1 MKLIRNEFTKIGIK
15 KQITSF
21 IILTI
26 ILTLNYFI
34 NNKNLNEDNLLTM
47 IPFIGIIITILF
59 SGIMSN
65 EIENGTFRFYLTKPV
80 NRYKIYL
87 SKLLTIIIFI
97 MEMLIYTILFC
108 FLINK
113 NINNVN
119 NFLITST
126 SLILISTII
135 IFLSTIIKNQSI
147 TSSIPILF
155 LTFGLT
161 ITELLLKK
169 NITIIK
175 YTFIPYL
182 DLTMFKT
189 GVIDIINEEYNVAL
203 SLNEGIII
211 IIIYSIIF
219 IFLGIKIFKKKNI

>member
-1 MKLIRNEFTKIGIK
+1 MKIIRNEFTKLGIK
-15 KQITSF
+15 KQIISF
-21 IILTI
+21 IILTT
-26 ILTLNYFI
+26 ILILNYFI
-34 NNKNLNEDNLLTM
+34 NNRNLNEDNLLTM
-47 IPFIGIIITILF
+47 IPFIGIIITVLF

-80 NRYKIYL
+80 SRYKIYL
-87 SKLLTIIIFI
+87 SKLLTIIIYTI
-97 MEMLIYTILFC
+97 EMLIYTILFY

-113 NINNVN
+113 SIINIGE
-119 NFLITST
+119 FLIASV

-147 TSSIPILF
+147 TTSVSILL

-182 DLTMFKT
+182 DLTIFKT
-189 GVIDIINEEYNVAL
+189 GVIDIINEEYKVAL
-203 SLNEGIII
+203 SLNKGIII
-211 IIIYSIIF
+211 IIIYSIVF
-219 IFLGIKIFKKKNI
+219 VCLGIKMFKNKNI

>member
-1 MKLIRNEFTKIGIK
+1 MKLIKNEFIKIGIK
-15 KQITSF
+15 KQIISL

-34 NNKNLNEDNLLTM
+34 NNKSLNEDNLLTM

-87 SKLLTIIIFI
+87 SKLSTIIIYI
-97 MEMLIYTILFC
+97 VEMLIYTILFY

-113 NINNVN
+113 NINNVD
-119 NFLITST
+119 NFLITSV

-161 ITELLLKK
+161 ITELFLKK

-182 DLTMFKT
+182 DLTLFKT
-189 GVIDIINEEYNVAL
+189 GVIDMINEEYNVAL
-203 SLNEGIII
+203 SLNRGIII
-211 IIIYSIIF
+211 IIIYSIVF
-219 IFLGIKIFKKKNI
+219 TYLGIKIFKNRNI

>member
-1 MKLIRNEFTKIGIK
+1 MKLIKNEFIKIGIK
-15 KQITSF
+15 KQIISF
-21 IILTI
+21 IVLTI
-26 ILTLNYFI
+26 VLTLNYFI
-34 NNKNLNEDNLLTM
+34 NNKSLNEDNLLTM

-87 SKLLTIIIFI
+87 SKLSTIIIYI
-97 MEMLIYTILFC
+97 VEMLIYTILFY

-113 NINNVN
+113 NINNVD
-119 NFLITST
+119 NFLITSV

-161 ITELLLKK
+161 ITELFLKK

-182 DLTMFKT
+182 DLTLFKT
-189 GVIDIINEEYNVAL
+189 GMIDMINEEYNVAL
-203 SLNEGIII
+203 SLNRGIII
-211 IIIYSIIF
+211 IIIYSIVF
-219 IFLGIKIFKKKNI
+219 TYLGIKIFKNRNI

>member
-15 KQITSF
+15 KQIISF

-34 NNKNLNEDNLLTM
+34 NNKNLTVDNLLTI
-47 IPFIGIIITILF
+47 IPFIGVILTILF

-87 SKLLTIIIFI
+87 SKLLTIIIFVVK
-97 MEMLIYTILFC
+97 MLMYTILFY

-113 NINNVN
+113 NINNVD
-119 NFLITST
+119 NFLINSV
-126 SLILISTII
+126 SLILISTIT

-161 ITELLLKK
+161 ITELLLRK
-169 NITIIK
+169 NIKIIE

-182 DLTMFKT
+182 DLTIFKT
-189 GVIDIINEEYNVAL
+189 GMIDLLNEEYNIAL
-203 SLNEGIII
+203 SLNKGIII

-219 IFLGIKIFKKKNI
+219 TYLGAKIFKNKNI

>member
-1 MKLIRNEFTKIGIK
+1 MKLIKNEFIKIGIK
-15 KQITSF
+15 KQIISL
-21 IILTI
+21 IVLTI

-34 NNKNLNEDNLLTM
+34 NNKSLNEDNLLTM

-87 SKLLTIIIFI
+87 SKLSTIIIYI
-97 MEMLIYTILFC
+97 VEMLIYTILFY

-113 NINNVN
+113 NINNVD
-119 NFLITST
+119 NFLITSV

-161 ITELLLKK
+161 ITELFLKK

-182 DLTMFKT
+182 DLTLFKT
-189 GVIDIINEEYNVAL
+189 GMIDMINEEYNVAL
-203 SLNEGIII
+203 SLNRGIII
-211 IIIYSIIF
+211 IIIYSIVF
-219 IFLGIKIFKKKNI
+219 TYLGIKIFKNRNI

>member
-1 MKLIRNEFTKIGIK
+1 MKLIKNEFIKIGIK
-15 KQITSF
+15 KQIISL
-21 IILTI
+21 IVLTI

-34 NNKNLNEDNLLTM
+34 NNKSLNEDNLLTM

-87 SKLLTIIIFI
+87 SKLSTIIIYI
-97 MEMLIYTILFC
+97 VEMLIYTILFY

-113 NINNVN
+113 NINNVD
-119 NFLITST
+119 NFLITSV

-161 ITELLLKK
+161 ITELFLKK

-182 DLTMFKT
+182 DLTLFKT
-189 GVIDIINEEYNVAL
+189 GVIDMINEEYNVAL
-203 SLNEGIII
+203 SLNRGIII
-211 IIIYSIIF
+211 IIIYSIVF
-219 IFLGIKIFKKKNI
+219 TYLGIKIFKNRNI

>member
-1 MKLIRNEFTKIGIK
+1 MKLIKNEFIKIGIK
-15 KQITSF
+15 KQIISF

-34 NNKNLNEDNLLTM
+34 NNKSLNEDNLLTM

-87 SKLLTIIIFI
+87 SKLLTIFIFI
-97 MEMLIYTILFC
+97 VEMLTYTILFY

-113 NINNVN
+113 NINNVD
-119 NFLITST
+119 NFLITSV
-126 SLILISTII
+126 SLVLISTII
-135 IFLSTIIKNQSI
+135 VFLSTIIKNQSI

-182 DLTMFKT
+182 DLTPFKT
-189 GVIDIINEEYNVAL
+189 GIIDMINEEYNLAL
-203 SLNEGIII
+203 SLNKGIII
-211 IIIYSIIF
+211 IIIYSIVF
-219 IFLGIKIFKKKNI
+219 TYLGIKIFKNKNI